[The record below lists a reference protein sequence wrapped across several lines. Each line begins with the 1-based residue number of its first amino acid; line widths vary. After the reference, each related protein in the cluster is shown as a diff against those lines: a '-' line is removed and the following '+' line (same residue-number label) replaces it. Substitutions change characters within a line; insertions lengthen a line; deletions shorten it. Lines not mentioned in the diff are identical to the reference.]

1 MARPGGSGLRAGV
14 MPRGVPDGRPGASWA
29 DPPSDRLRPLPR
41 GTIPPPVNILVQ
53 KYGGTSVN
61 GPDRIRA
68 VARRI
73 AAGRADG
80 HAMVVVVSAMGD
92 TTDDLIA
99 LAKQVSPA
107 PSRREMDMLLSTGE
121 RVSMALLAMALH
133 DLAVPAI
140 SFTGSQSGI
149 LTDEAHSNARIVGV
163 KPDRIRAALD
173 AGNVVIVAGFQGV
186 SPVTKEITTLGRGG
200 SDTTAVALAAAL
212 GRVRCEI
219 LTDVEGVF
227 TADPRVVPNARPV
240 ARMDIR
246 ACSALAH
253 LGGRVLHA
261 RCVDLAARERVP
273 LVVRSSFSDAP
284 GTTIEEGGVESPRV
298 EAVAHRSDVSLA
310 IAEGNAGGRG
320 EARGILEAM
329 HEHFPAL
336 ELVAHEQATA
346 THGALVW
353 MGSREDVEA
362 LQSRFREL
370 RGPGGEWRLDTVH
383 EAAFVSLVGLGLGAP
398 EAARAERALERAG
411 VALVALRVTPAA
423 LVFRVEGP
431 RVTEAVRALHA
442 AFLEDAPPA

>member
-1 MARPGGSGLRAGV
+1 MS
-14 MPRGVPDGRPGASWA
+14 
-29 DPPSDRLRPLPR
+29 
-41 GTIPPPVNILVQ
+41 ILVH

-68 VARRI
+68 VAQRI
-73 AAGRADG
+73 AAARAEG
-80 HAMVVVVSAMGD
+80 HSMVVVVSAMGD

-99 LAKQVSPA
+99 LAREVSPS

-133 DLAVPAI
+133 DLGVRAI

-163 KPDRIRAALD
+163 RPDRLQAALANGD
-173 AGNVVIVAGFQGV
+173 VVIVAGFQGV

-212 GRVRCEI
+212 GRARCEI
-219 LTDVEGVF
+219 LTDVDGVF
-227 TADPRVVPNARPV
+227 TADPRLVPAARLVP
-240 ARMDIR
+240 RLGYR

-273 LVVRSSFSDAP
+273 LAVRSSFRDTP
-284 GTTIEEGGVESPRV
+284 GTEIAEDTVEAPRV
-298 EAVAHRSDVSLA
+298 EAVTHRAHVSLA
-310 IAEGNAGGRG
+310 IAEGNAGGVG
-320 EARGILEAM
+320 EARGILEAV
-329 HEHFPAL
+329 HERFPAL

-353 MGSREDVEA
+353 MGERHDVEE
-362 LQSRFREL
+362 LQRTFREL
-370 RGPGGEWRLDTVH
+370 RGPGGEWRLDAVH
-383 EAAFVSLVGLGLGAP
+383 DAAFVSLVGLGLGAR
-398 EAARAERALERAG
+398 EAAVAERALERVG
-411 VALVALRVTPAA
+411 VSLIALRVTPAA
-423 LVFRVEGP
+423 LILRVPGDRIED
-431 RVTEAVRALHA
+431 AVRTLHA
-442 AFLEDAPPA
+442 TFLETAH